1 MDKVQDILA
10 MDNIVEYGI
19 KAIALVALVYAVR
32 LILKNK
38 SRWLGWL
45 NGEGK
50 SLKMDERSISVASEL
65 IDFIVGIIAVIIALN
80 ILGLS
85 APLYSALTAAGV
97 GGIIIG
103 FAAKDIA
110 ANFISGIF
118 ILIDRPFVV
127 GDAIEV
133 NDTAG
138 TVIDIA
144 MRITTVVSW
153 DGIKIAI
160 PNNILATNPVIN
172 YSTAPRRRVLFNV
185 PLAIDSDVARAQEV
199 IKGVLEKEER
209 VLKDQWTRA
218 WVDSIRDG
226 AIDLQILCYT
236 PIDVIFDAQSDIK
249 RDVIYALRE
258 NDIQLAV
265 PLRRVA
271 GGKELI
277 ENNELKI
284 Q

>member
-32 LILKNK
+32 LVLKNK
-38 SRWLGWL
+38 SRWLGWF
-45 NGEGK
+45 NRNGK